1 MKKGCLI
8 FVLIAVFG
16 ACLWLGFRVTDRFV
30 LPGSRE
36 SSAEPTPRPNQQ
48 VNMLI
53 VSIDSFDA
61 ERPRLVSAWVLFAV
75 AADPSPSL
83 MFLPVYAE
91 DGRYAG
97 AAHLGEI
104 FALTSTGKPT
114 GEFEKAVLQYIHLD
128 QIDQFV
134 VIDRQGAALFANL
147 FPNALPSPQPYQVA
161 ALDDHV
167 LIQSLCATLS
177 SRGPGVQ
184 LNIDWAQLVPNHFRT
199 EMDFPTFVANWV
211 KFTSSNAVTH
221 CEVLGNPGNG
231 N

>member
-16 ACLWLGFRVTDRFV
+16 VCLWLGFQATDRF
-30 LPGSRE
+30 LIPGSRE
-36 SSAEPTPRPNQQ
+36 SAAEPAPRANQQ

-61 ERPRLVSAWVLFAV
+61 APPRLISAWVLFAV

-97 AAHLGEI
+97 AARLGEI

-114 GEFEKAVLQYIHLD
+114 SEFEQAVLQYIHLD

-134 VIDRQGAALFANL
+134 VIDRQAAALFAGL
-147 FPNALPSPQPYQVA
+147 FPNALPSPQPFQVDA
-161 ALDDHV
+161 FDDHV

-177 SRGPGVQ
+177 SRSPGVQ
-184 LNIDWAQLVPNHFRT
+184 LKMDWAQLVPNHFRT

-211 KFTSSNAVTH
+211 KFTSSNTITH
-221 CEVLGNPGNG
+221 CEVLGNPDNG